1 MKIIS
6 DIIYLK
12 YIKNYFNIKL
22 FIKITVIVIVWWCKK
37 SLFRRFFDV
46 FFKVTNIKGKDED

>member
-22 FIKITVIVIVWWCKK
+22 FIKITVIAIVWWCKK

-46 FFKVTNIKGKDED
+46 F